1 VNPSLIQA
9 GDQESDDPGL
19 VRAGGANGRVGG
31 GINNGMNAYP
41 GLRTGTLRPGSG
53 RARRHISRLQ
63 RAAAALI
70 VGACVFAAA
79 WYVPGIVAANGR
91 SLTGTVTS
99 NGIIYL
105 NFAGSGQL
113 AAITARAGQLVRKGQ
128 LLATEAEP
136 AMVAVMAADR
146 AAITADQAQ
155 VAAALAAGAP
165 PAIATARAQLARD
178 QAQLA
183 VDRAQAAGTRIVAP
197 SAGTVLAVNGLPGET
212 ADAAGVRDYSSQP
225 QGTPIAQRPLFSL
238 FPEGPQSG
246 VAANGSNAAAPLPV
260 IALRTSSTWQVT
272 VLVPETSV
280 KDVRPGQPVT
290 IDVPAAGITAA
301 GGRVAEL
308 LSTPVVTSQG
318 VAYQAMVSVIG
329 HRQDAPPTGMAANVQ
344 LGR

>member
-1 VNPSLIQA
+1 
-9 GDQESDDPGL
+9 
-19 VRAGGANGRVGG
+19 
-31 GINNGMNAYP
+31 
-41 GLRTGTLRPGSG
+41 
-53 RARRHISRLQ
+53 
-63 RAAAALI
+63 
-70 VGACVFAAA
+70 
-79 WYVPGIVAANGR
+79 
-91 SLTGTVTS
+91 
-99 NGIIYL
+99 
-105 NFAGSGQL
+105 
-113 AAITARAGQLVRKGQ
+113 
-128 LLATEAEP
+128 
-136 AMVAVMAADR
+136 
-146 AAITADQAQ
+146 
-155 VAAALAAGAP
+155 
-165 PAIATARAQLARD
+165 
-178 QAQLA
+178 
-183 VDRAQAAGTRIVAP
+183 VAP

>member
-1 VNPSLIQA
+1 MNPSLIHA
-9 GDQESDDPGL
+9 DDQESDDPGL
-19 VRAGGANGRVGG
+19 LPAGGANGRVGG

-70 VGACVFAAA
+70 AGACVFAAA
-79 WYVPGIVAANGR
+79 WYVPGIVAADGR

-99 NGIIYL
+99 DGIIYL

-113 AAITARAGQLVRKGQ
+113 AAITARAGQVVRKGQ
-128 LLATEAEP
+128 LLATQAEP
-136 AMVAVMAADR
+136 AVVAVKAADR

-155 VAAALAAGAP
+155 VAAALAAGAS
-165 PAIATARAQLARD
+165 PAIATAKAQLAK
-178 QAQLA
+178 
-183 VDRAQAAGTRIVAP
+183 
-197 SAGTVLAVNGLPGET
+197 
-212 ADAAGVRDYSSQP
+212 
-225 QGTPIAQRPLFSL
+225 RPLFSL
-238 FPEGPQSG
+238 FPEGPQSS

-280 KDVRPGQPVT
+280 KDVRPGQAVT
-290 IDVPAAGITAA
+290 IDVPAAGITAVP
-301 GGRVAEL
+301 GRVAEL

-318 VAYQAMVSVIG
+318 VAYQAVVSVLG
-329 HRQDAPPTGMAANVQ
+329 RPDAPPTGMAANVQ
-344 LGR
+344 LGP